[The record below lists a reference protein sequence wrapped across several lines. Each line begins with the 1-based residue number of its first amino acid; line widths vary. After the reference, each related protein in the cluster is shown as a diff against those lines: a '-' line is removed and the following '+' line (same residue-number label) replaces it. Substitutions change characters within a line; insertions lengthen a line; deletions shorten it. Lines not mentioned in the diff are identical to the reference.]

1 MTTRAIEN
9 AILPYYAY
17 VRPEYLSRLGS
28 RVGGDIAVKLAGP
41 PELPKNVFQ
50 MLSRIGPYLHRNVLL
65 LQKVSAS
72 MNDDGQCD
80 LLL

>member
-1 MTTRAIEN
+1 
-9 AILPYYAY
+9 
-17 VRPEYLSRLGS
+17 
-28 RVGGDIAVKLAGP
+28 VGGDIEVKLAGP

-72 MNDDGQCD
+72 MNDDGRVD